1 MNKGI
6 WYGLFAYLLW
16 GVFPI
21 YWKLLSNVASPEIL
35 VNRIIWSLIFLVLI
49 ALLKQNWRW
58 VKGLSR
64 EPKKLAWLAVAALL
78 LGVNWFIYIWGVNNG
93 FIVET
98 SLGYFINPLVN
109 VFFGVVFLRE
119 QLRPGHW
126 LAVIIAGA
134 GVLFLTISNGALPWI
149 ALSLAFSFGLYG
161 LIKKKGSLE
170 FTESLTME
178 MSILF
183 IPALVYQFLL
193 LKNHVS
199 AWQVNDLSTYLLL
212 VMSGPVTAIPLLLF
226 GSAARKVPLSTLGVL
241 QYIAP
246 TMQFLIGVLVYG
258 ELFTQTR
265 LIGFAI
271 IWSALVIFTFDNM
284 RHRSAVKVQ
293 PVLEE

>member
-6 WYGLFAYLLW
+6 WYGLIAYLMW

-21 YWKLLSNVASPEIL
+21 YWKLLSNVAPPEIL
-35 VNRIIWSLIFLVLI
+35 VNRIIWSLIFLVVI
-49 ALLKQNWRW
+49 AILRQNWQW
-58 VKGLSR
+58 VTRLFH
-64 EPKKLAWLAVAALL
+64 EPKKLVWIAIAAVL
-78 LGVNWFIYIWGVNNG
+78 LGTNWFIYIWGVNNG

-119 QLRPGHW
+119 RLRPGHW
-126 LAVIIAGA
+126 LAVFIAAA
-134 GVLFLTISNGALPWI
+134 GVLYLTISNGSLPWI

-161 LIKKKGSLE
+161 LIKKKGSLGS
-170 FTESLTME
+170 TESLTTE

-183 IPALVYQFLL
+183 IPALMYQLL
-193 LKNHVS
+193 LLNNHGS
-199 AWQVNDLSTYLLL
+199 AWQANDWSTYLLL
-212 VMSGPVTAIPLLLF
+212 ILSGPVTAIPLLFF
-226 GSAARKVPLSTLGVL
+226 GSAARLVPLSTLGVL

-246 TMQFLIGVLVYG
+246 TMQFLIGVFLYG
-258 ELFTQTR
+258 EPFTQTR

-271 IWSALVIFTFDNM
+271 IWIALLIFTFDNM

-293 PVLEE
+293 TVLED